1 MDGIC
6 KVHTQFLA
14 RALLW
19 FFERLYTQL
28 AWTYDMVA
36 WLASAGRWNRWVLS
50 VRSFVEGPRVLELGH
65 GPGRL
70 LAALAND
77 HHTAFGVDLSPQ
89 MTRLTRS
96 RLLQA
101 RLPLRHTRAK
111 AQSLPFPSA
120 HFDTVVSTFPAPYIT
135 DPATLQ
141 EIYRV
146 LRPGGK
152 LLILHS
158 AVPLGRRP
166 SERLAR
172 FALSF
177 ARSEEQLEHP
187 RVRLQAK
194 FQQAGFSG
202 SAHWVSAPPD
212 QLLIFEGRPPVEKP
226 TPALL

>member
-6 KVHTQFLA
+6 KVHTQFFA

-19 FFERLYTQL
+19 FFERLYSQL
-28 AWTYDMVA
+28 AWAYDGIA

-50 VRSFVEGPRVLELGH
+50 VRSYIEGPRVLELGH

-77 HHTAFGVDLSPQ
+77 YHAVYGVDFSPQ
-89 MTRLTRS
+89 MIRLARR

-101 RLPLRHTRAK
+101 RLPLHHTRAR

-120 HFDTVVSTFPAPYIT
+120 WFDTVVSTFPAPYIN

-141 EIYRV
+141 EILRV

-152 LLILHS
+152 LLVVQG
-158 AVPLGRRP
+158 AVPQGRRP

-172 FALSF
+172 LALSLG
-177 ARSEEQLEHP
+177 RSDEQLEP
-187 RVRLQAK
+187 LRARFQAA
-194 FQQAGFSG
+194 FQQAGFDG
-202 SAHWVSAPPD
+202 QAHWVPVPPD
-212 QLLIFEGRPPVEKP
+212 QLLIFEGRRPAQR
-226 TPALL
+226 TFPALL